1 MDQGDGPSTGEEV
14 LTLDVRRPAR
24 TGAVV
29 VAVRGEC
36 DVFSADVLRTEL
48 MRQVEAGRVHVVVD
62 LTGVT
67 FIDSTGMGVL
77 LRARGRLAA
86 CDGRLELVVGEGSMR
101 RLLRISA
108 LGPVFSVHRTLADAL
123 AACSTTAAH

>member
-1 MDQGDGPSTGEEV
+1 MN

-24 TGAVV
+24 TGTVV
-29 VAVRGEC
+29 VTVRGEC
-36 DVFSADVLRTEL
+36 DVFSADVLRAEL
-48 MRQVEAGRVHVVVD
+48 IRQIDAGRVRVVVD

-77 LRARGRLAA
+77 VRARGRLAA
-86 CDGRLELVVGEGSMR
+86 RNGRLELVVGEGSMR

-108 LGPVFSVHRTLADAL
+108 LGQLFSVHRTLEEALTACWTDA
-123 AACSTTAAH
+123 TH